1 MPPQSLSRGQDSGP
15 RKGAEP
21 LKVPGFARFWSAGT
35 ASFFGISIAGVAV
48 DVLVVQELH
57 ATEAEVGIIRAVQ
70 FLPYLLVGLLAGALV
85 DRWPR
90 HTTLVG
96 THICSGLTLLLIPI
110 LWLTGQL
117 NLPVLATLLFGVG
130 VFGVFTAA
138 VEQSYIPDLV
148 PRESLVTANA
158 RVGQSMTVTQTSGP
172 ALAGVLVGW
181 LTAPFTLLITAV
193 THLVASATVATIR
206 VPEQR
211 PDHPEKLRV
220 FRSISEGV
228 RFIYR
233 QRTLAPLGIST
244 HVWFLANS
252 AAVTAF
258 ALFALREL
266 GLSPF
271 IYGIVLACAG
281 VGGLIGAFC
290 APPLTRLIGDGWVVV
305 VSNLIAPLAWAGLM
319 LIPHAEPWAVVCLA
333 LAKTLYGFGLAL
345 SDPAELS
352 YRQTVTPRNMLGRV
366 NATMR
371 SANRTMAMMGA
382 LAGGVLAGLIGYRGT
397 IGMAIAVFILALV
410 IVAASPMRTAR
421 SG

>member
-1 MPPQSLSRGQDSGP
+1 MTSSTQPEPSRG
-15 RKGAEP
+15 REP
-21 LKVPGFARFWSAGT
+21 LKIPGFARFWSAGT
-35 ASFFGISIAGVAV
+35 VGFFGISIAGVAI
-48 DVLVVQELH
+48 DVLVVQELA
-57 ATEAEVGIIRAVQ
+57 ATEAEVGVVRAVQ
-70 FLPYLLVGLLAGALV
+70 FLPYLLVGLIAGALV

-90 HTTLVG
+90 RVTLVG
-96 THICSGLTLLLIPI
+96 THLGSGLALLLIPI
-110 LWLTGQL
+110 LWLTDQL
-117 NLPVLATLLFGVG
+117 SLPLLAAVLFGVG

-148 PRESLVTANA
+148 PRESLVAANA

-172 ALAGVLVGW
+172 ALAGLLVGW
-181 LTAPFTLLITAV
+181 LSAPFTLLITAV
-193 THLVASATVATIR
+193 THLVASATVATIK
-206 VPEQR
+206 VPEER
-211 PDHPEKLRV
+211 GDNPGKLRV
-220 FRSISEGV
+220 LRSISEGV

-233 QRTLAPLGIST
+233 HRTLAPLGIST

-305 VSNLIAPLAWAGLM
+305 VSSLIAPLAWTGIV
-319 LIPHAEPWAVVCLA
+319 LIPHAEPWAVVCLG

-352 YRQTVTPRNMLGRV
+352 YRQTATPRAMLGRV

-371 SANRTMAMMGA
+371 SANRTMAMLGA
-382 LAGGVLAGLIGYRGT
+382 LGGGVLAGVIGYRGT
-397 IGMAIAVFILALV
+397 IGVAIAVFIIALV

-421 SG
+421 STE